1 MAFMDDIRVAYSGA
15 GKVQSAAGTAQPQ
28 ADLNVSFRAYEI
40 RPFRVSRT
48 ERRLMNCSRSA
59 LQRKK
64 TTTRRGELSMG
75 FDGSPQVISV
85 FLAYLFGTAGSAGSD
100 PLTHT
105 ISRASTRNMRLFSLR
120 VGADNG
126 SDVGRIY
133 KDCAVR
139 RMAMRASAGP
149 DAVIQVDLDIVCS
162 ADFTP
167 ASGTTWPACYD
178 EDPAIMS
185 DGDLVVGGVSK
196 IDILQGFNLAIDPGL
211 ALGIDPFVN
220 SIDVTRIRRSA
231 ETIFDF
237 TYQQTGFPADADYED
252 ATDNDNVGTSTS
264 VALTIGPS
272 GNRVTI
278 TFPVAYVGLDDEQ
291 VSGFGELN
299 ETALNMRVDPRDVD
313 GDANSVAAV
322 SAVIPA
328 ADQAAAFLVA
338 SS

>member
-15 GKVQSAAGTAQPQ
+15 GKVQAAAGTAQPQ
-28 ADLNVSFRAYEI
+28 ADLDVSFRAYEI
-40 RPFRVSRT
+40 RPFRVVTST
-48 ERRLMNCSRSA
+48 RRLMNCSRSA

-64 TTTRRGELSMG
+64 VTTRRGELSIG
-75 FDGSPQVISV
+75 ADASPQVISV

-105 ISRASTRNMRLFSLR
+105 ISRSSSRNMRLFSMR
-120 VGADNG
+120 VGADNA
-126 SDVGRIY
+126 SDVGRLY

-139 RMAMRASAGP
+139 RLALRASAGP
-149 DAVIQVDLDIVCS
+149 DAVVQMDLDLVCS
-162 ADFTP
+162 ANFAA

-178 EDPAIMS
+178 EDPSVMS
-185 DGDLVVGGVSK
+185 DGDLVVGGESK
-196 IDILQGFNLAIDPGL
+196 LSILQGFNLAIDPGL
-211 ALGIDPFVN
+211 ALNVDPFVN
-220 SIDVTRIRRSA
+220 DLDITRIRRAA
-231 ETIFDF
+231 ETVFDF
-237 TYQQTGFPADADYED
+237 TYQQAGFPGDDDYVD
-252 ATDNDNVGTSTS
+252 ATADDNVGTSTS
-264 VALTIGPS
+264 VALSIGPS